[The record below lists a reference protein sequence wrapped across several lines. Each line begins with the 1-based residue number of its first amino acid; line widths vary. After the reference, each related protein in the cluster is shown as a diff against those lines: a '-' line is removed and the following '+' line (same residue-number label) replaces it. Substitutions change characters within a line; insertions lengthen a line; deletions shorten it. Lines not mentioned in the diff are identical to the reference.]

1 MARLGLRWPKSRA
14 ALPEPPRRPNHGCHP
29 FGSVLPPAPMPAGST
44 PNAVEVVLTT
54 IQTVPSPAT
63 ENAAVN
69 VTDLG
74 LWETVTHSGPIGFA
88 ALLLLVIFSVV
99 SWAIIFYKAVVLRRA
114 AGQTERFL
122 TKFWE
127 AKRLDQMY
135 QESDRFQHSPITQV
149 FRSGYIE
156 LARLKKRSGDEE
168 TLGGGIENVE
178 RALRR
183 SQNAELTT
191 LESLTSFLAT
201 VGSTAPFIG
210 LFGTVWGIMKAFR
223 DIGRMGSANL
233 ATVAPGISE
242 ALIATA
248 AGLAAAIPAVI
259 AFNFFLSR
267 IRILQSEM
275 ETFSSDFLNIVK
287 RHFFK

>member
-1 MARLGLRWPKSRA
+1 MAGFDASTVVIVTLETIGQTEPA
-14 ALPEPPRRPNHGCHP
+14 A
-29 FGSVLPPAPMPAGST
+29 
-44 PNAVEVVLTT
+44 PNAV
-54 IQTVPSPAT
+54 
-63 ENAAVN
+63 
-69 VTDLG
+69 TDIS
-74 LWETVTHSGPIGFA
+74 LWETVTHSGPISFA
-88 ALLLLVIFSVV
+88 ALLVLVVFSVL
-99 SWAIIFYKAVVLRRA
+99 SWAIIVHKWWFLRRA
-114 AGQTERFL
+114 SRESERFL
-122 TKFWE
+122 NAFWE

-135 QESDRFQHSPITQV
+135 QQSDVYKGSPIAQV
-149 FRSGYIE
+149 FRAGYIE

-183 SQNAELTT
+183 SQNSEITA

-210 LFGTVWGIMKAFR
+210 LFGTVWGIMKAFQ

-259 AFNFFLSR
+259 AYNFFLSR
-267 IRILQSEM
+267 IRVLTSEM
-275 ETFSSDFLNIVK
+275 ESFASDFLNIVK

>member
-1 MARLGLRWPKSRA
+1 M
-14 ALPEPPRRPNHGCHP
+14 
-29 FGSVLPPAPMPAGST
+29 
-44 PNAVEVVLTT
+44 VLTT
-54 IQTVPSPAT
+54 LPAAQQ
-63 ENAAVN
+63 AAAEAAPN
-69 VTDLG
+69 VTDLS
-74 LWETVTHSGPIGFA
+74 LWETMTHSGPIGA
-88 ALLLLVIFSVV
+88 ASMLLLILFSVT
-99 SWAIIFYKAVVLRRA
+99 SWAIIVHKFFFLRKASRES
-114 AGQTERFL
+114 ERFL
-122 TKFWE
+122 NAFWE

-135 QESDRFQHSPITQV
+135 QQAERYAKSPIAQV

-156 LARLKKRSGDEE
+156 LARLKKRSGDDDS
-168 TLGGGIENVE
+168 LGGGIENVE

-183 SQNAELTT
+183 SENAETTT

-223 DIGRMGSANL
+223 DIGKMGSANL
-233 ATVAPGISE
+233 AVVAPGISE

-259 AFNFFLSR
+259 AYNYFLSK
-267 IRILQSEM
+267 IRVLQSEM
-275 ETFSSDFLNIVK
+275 DAFSSDFLNIVK

>member
-1 MARLGLRWPKSRA
+1 MAGGADPHAVQVFVTQLPAQTPGPGASPA
-14 ALPEPPRRPNHGCHP
+14 APAAP
-29 FGSVLPPAPMPAGST
+29 PPAAF
-44 PNAVEVVLTT
+44 AELEV
-54 IQTVPSPAT
+54 
-63 ENAAVN
+63 
-69 VTDLG
+69 
-74 LWETVTHSGPIGFA
+74 WETLTHSGPVSFA
-88 ALLLLVIFSVV
+88 ALLLLILFSVT
-99 SWAIIFYKAVVLRRA
+99 SWAIIVHKFFFLRRA
-114 AGQTERFL
+114 ARATDRFL
-122 TKFWE
+122 TAFWE

-135 QESDRFQHSPITQV
+135 QQSDAHVKSPIAQV

-156 LARLKKRSGDEE
+156 LARLKKRSGDEDS
-168 TLGGGIENVE
+168 LGGGIENVE
-178 RALRR
+178 RSLRR
-183 SQNAELTT
+183 SMNTETT
-191 LESLTSFLAT
+191 ALESMTSFLAT

-210 LFGTVWGIMKAFR
+210 LFGTVWGIMKAFQ

-259 AFNFFLSR
+259 AYNYFLSR
-267 IRILQSEM
+267 IRVLTSEM